1 MDGAESST
9 WTAQNGAI
17 TEVKDRSKSGYTL
30 TQTNPSSRPGLSSS
44 KRNGRNYFEF
54 TVGQP
59 VTLFA
64 VVRNGASV
72 GNILNRQI
80 IGNAVSPNASPALYV
95 SNGVWRQS
103 AGTEHVSSTSVDQNW
118 HYLSAIYNGSTSRLY
133 LDGVLILDSSA
144 NANPGTNSW
153 LSSPFV
159 IGSRGTGE
167 FGWIGDIAEVMM
179 FGSALDDASRQ
190 HTEKYL
196 AGKWGFTQ

>member
-54 TVGQP
+54 AGGTNLRTGPITVGQP

-118 HYLSAIYNGSTSRLY
+118 HYLSAIYNGST
-133 LDGVLILDSSA
+133 
-144 NANPGTNSW
+144 
-153 LSSPFV
+153 
-159 IGSRGTGE
+159 
-167 FGWIGDIAEVMM
+167 
-179 FGSALDDASRQ
+179 
-190 HTEKYL
+190 
-196 AGKWGFTQ
+196 